1 MTLKSALSGDRDA
14 VVQGVWGD
22 SVPKCFIK
30 CECWKMYP
38 KQDVAVSYSALV
50 EDDRDARGTGLV
62 QASPPPHSGG
72 HVLLSTRTETLSLT
86 PGGAEERGRMCGVPD
101 RPGQGRRD
109 HLSLYIWK
117 SVGGVYLLGSLGPFL
132 WGC

>member
-1 MTLKSALSGDRDA
+1 MTLKRALSGDRDA

-30 CECWKMYP
+30 CECWKIYP
-38 KQDVAVSYSALV
+38 KQDVAVSYSAIV
-50 EDDRDARGTGLV
+50 DDDGNARGTGLV

-72 HVLLSTRTETLSLT
+72 YVLLSSRTETLSLT
-86 PGGAEERGRMCGVPD
+86 PGGAEERGRMRGAPD

-109 HLSLYIWK
+109 HLPLYIWK